1 MQFTFNI
8 WGKCN
13 SGVSVV
19 YEQWCGGDLNKIQIS
34 KQSKHIGRKHIGRIQ
49 VSWHF
54 IYPSDFP
61 TLPTWLTTGLWHINV
76 HPFSHAEQQYLMY
89 LRYCKG

>member
-54 IYPSDFP
+54 IIPVRFP
-61 TLPTWLTTGLWHINV
+61 YLGLLRMRTSMF